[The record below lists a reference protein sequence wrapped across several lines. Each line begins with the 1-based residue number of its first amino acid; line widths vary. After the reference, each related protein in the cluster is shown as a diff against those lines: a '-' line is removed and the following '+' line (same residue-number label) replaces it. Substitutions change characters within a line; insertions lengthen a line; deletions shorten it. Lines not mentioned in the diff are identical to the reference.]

1 MRPVTPMRPLVRRRW
16 MPAPGA
22 AAAFV
27 RTIQA
32 GLAGAI
38 ATDAYH
44 ARLDGDLTLAA
55 LGTVV
60 AALIAGWVM
69 FGAVL
74 DAYAA
79 TVEARRAERA
89 IATARGLRRANRK
102 LQHGVRVWR
111 ARAIHYQ
118 AQAERA
124 EAEAHTAMLHTPL
137 GHTLAQV
144 HQLPDTRDRTS

>member
-1 MRPVTPMRPLVRRRW
+1 MTPMRPVVRRRW

-22 AAAFV
+22 AAVLV

-32 GLAGAI
+32 GIAGALI
-38 ATDAYH
+38 ADAHH
-44 ARLDGDLTLAA
+44 ARLDGQLTLAA
-55 LGTVV
+55 LAGT
-60 AALIAGWVM
+60 AAAIIAGWVM
-69 FGAVL
+69 LGAVL

-79 TVEARRAERA
+79 NVEARRAAHA

-102 LQHGVRVWR
+102 LKANVRALR
-111 ARAIHYQ
+111 ASALHYQ
-118 AQAERA
+118 ALAERA

-137 GHTLAQV
+137 GQTLAQV